1 MPSKPLARNITP
13 PKHVAAF
20 LDQLD
25 LLPLPQMLSLPAQQR
40 VKHATAGM
48 KMQLAGALYT
58 GYALRSLKAELPHG
72 EYMAAT
78 SEIGIPDRTAR
89 RYIQLVGLFEGLK
102 SSKWPALADLE
113 LTKIYELMSWETAE
127 IDQLCDG
134 EEVNGVTLERAQEL
148 STRQLSLAI
157 KDAQEADVHK
167 RLIKLEQEKNN
178 LTARLQDK
186 DNRIRELRR
195 SRGETPAHSFPDFV
209 TTTRAE
215 ANAAAE
221 KVGLCLDDMTA
232 LQAELIRLWPL
243 QRNDERLREYWHIA
257 ASAVYYQS
265 RAMVAQ
271 ATALLM
277 RLEAELPESVTG
289 ELVGEYLY
297 SEAEVRQVI
306 ADRNLI
312 IQLHNHEK
320 ICRENGRHQARG
332 RRGRPRKARV

>member
-1 MPSKPLARNITP
+1 MPNKALARNITP

-25 LLPLPQMLSLPAQQR
+25 LLPLPEMLSLPAKERQY
-40 VKHATAGM
+40 HAKLGDNLE
-48 KMQLAGALYT
+48 LAGVLYKGFALM
-58 GYALRSLKAELPHG
+58 GLKEELGHG
-72 EYMAAT
+72 GFMAALA
-78 SEIGIPDRTAR
+78 EIGIGKDAASRATNLARLSIRVSASNFATLRTLEPSKL
-89 RYIQLVGLFEGLK
+89 QLLV
-102 SSKWPALADLE
+102 
-113 LTKIYELMSWETAE
+113 SWSDDE
-127 IDQLCDG
+127 IAGFCDG
-134 EEVNGVTLERAQEL
+134 ETINGIRFKDAGLSSVREL
-148 STRQLSLAI
+148 SATI
-157 KDAQEADVHK
+157 KEAQEADVQK
-167 RLIKLEQEKNN
+167 QIDKLTQEKNN

-297 SEAEVRQVI
+297 SEAEVRQAI

>member
-1 MPSKPLARNITP
+1 MPTKTLTRINP

-20 LDQLD
+20 LDQLE
-25 LLPLPQMLSLPAQQR
+25 LLPLPEMLSLPAQQR

-72 EYMAAT
+72 EFLVALQ
-78 SEIGIPDRTAR
+78 EIGVHPRTAQR
-89 RYIQLVGLFEGLK
+89 LEKLADTFEQLK
-102 SSKWPALADLE
+102 SSNATTLSYLDLSK
-113 LTKIYELMSWETAE
+113 LYILMAWETAE
-127 IDQLCDG
+127 IDQFCDG
-134 EEVNGVTLERAQEL
+134 EEVNGVTLERAQAL

-157 KDAQEADVHK
+157 KDAQESDVHK
-167 RLIKLEQEKNN
+167 QLARLEKEKNN

-297 SEAEVRQVI
+297 SEAEVRQAM